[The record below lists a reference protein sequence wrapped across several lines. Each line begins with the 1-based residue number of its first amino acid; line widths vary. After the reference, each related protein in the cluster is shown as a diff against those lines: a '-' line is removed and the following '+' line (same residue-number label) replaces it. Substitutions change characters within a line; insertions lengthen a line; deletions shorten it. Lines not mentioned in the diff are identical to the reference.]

1 MGKGALLAK
10 LDFKNAYHNIP
21 IHPTDRWLISVQ
33 WGGHVYIDVA
43 LPFGL
48 RSAPKIF
55 TAVAD
60 ALQWIMEMAGIHQVL
75 DDFLFIGPPESPL
88 CAASLAKALDICR
101 RLGFPVAPNKV
112 EGPSTCLTFLGIIID
127 TMNHQLRLPHPKLVY
142 IKGQCKAWSQRRTCK
157 KRDLQSFLGLL
168 NHAVSVIGSGRTFMR
183 GLIDLLPYGSARYTT
198 SA

>member
-88 CAASLAKALDICR
+88 CAASLAKALD
-101 RLGFPVAPNKV
+101 
-112 EGPSTCLTFLGIIID
+112 
-127 TMNHQLRLPHPKLVY
+127 Y
-142 IKGQCKAWSQRRTCK
+142 
-157 KRDLQSFLGLL
+157 
-168 NHAVSVIGSGRTFMR
+168 AVSLVFQ
-183 GLIDLLPYGSARYTT
+183 LPQTKWKVLAP
-198 SA
+198 A